1 MMAFSPQR
9 VWAQE
14 SETISLEIVL
24 NFPYDGE
31 YLGVT
36 YDWICEKMDGHF
48 SKKIY
53 LHEGTQF
60 EFKLNDVRYSVDSES
75 EWLNEGEEYSLERTN
90 NAIGSTPKTYKSGLY
105 QISISTNPSNVIS
118 FEFIEPVD
126 GVYYNLDEE
135 NLTAEVTNC
144 RGDCDYEYYDRYVPH
159 YSGVITI
166 PDCITVDGTEYTVTS
181 IEEAAFQDCHSMTSV
196 TIPNTVTSIKNATF
210 KSCFNLSSV
219 TIPNTVASIGESAF
233 NMCAFTSITIPSSVT
248 SIDES
253 AFCYCEKLEE
263 VFCLSEPAPAI
274 GTDAFEGIS
283 EEAVLYV
290 MPGCY
295 DDYVN
300 KGYGSYFSQIVTGE
314 PFNLTDADPG
324 YADRLCAVGQ
334 MTYTRGSSAPA
345 AGSYATF
352 CMPFDVDLSQAACIG
367 TAYVPLDIA
376 FYNEGTGM
384 LNLFFHEVT
393 DIIPAGTPFV
403 ARMSGQ
409 PIQLANCKNKYPG
422 EVDPELTYISVF
434 NYTGTAGLMLENES
448 MCVTFGGALER
459 LEGSNFNTFNTNG
472 SFGRSSYV
480 SPFRVFVEIEKEGP
494 AEVKAVNAIFGDED
508 NMEDYIEAV
517 KAGELPTTGEYYTI
531 DGLKTSQPKGLY
543 IYNGKKY
550 LKK

>member
-1 MMAFSPQR
+1 MQYINWKDECDGVKYTRFPDFS
-9 VWAQE
+9 
-14 SETISLEIVL
+14 EIVACGTS
-24 NFPYDGE
+24 NE
-31 YLGVT
+31 YIVEV
-36 YDWICEKMDGHF
+36 DIRP
-48 SKKIY
+48 
-53 LHEGTQF
+53 GTTCIAGKAF
-60 EFKLNDVRYSVDSES
+60 F
-75 EWLNEGEEYSLERTN
+75 
-90 NAIGSTPKTYKSGLY
+90 
-105 QISISTNPSNVIS
+105 
-118 FEFIEPVD
+118 
-126 GVYYNLDEE
+126 
-135 NLTAEVTNC
+135 NC
-144 RGDCDYEYYDRYVPH
+144 RSLCY
-159 YSGVITI
+159 
-166 PDCITVDGTEYTVTS
+166 
-181 IEEAAFQDCHSMTSV
+181 V
-196 TIPNTVTSIKNATF
+196 TIPNTVTRIGEFAFGDCYYITSVAISNSVTTIGKGAFSN
-210 KSCFNLSSV
+210 CLSLTSV
-219 TIPNTVASIGESAF
+219 TIPN
-233 NMCAFTSITIPSSVT
+233 SVT
-248 SIDES
+248 SIGEA
-253 AFCYCEKLEE
+253 AFWYNKELKR
-263 VFCLSEPAPAI
+263 VFCLSETAPTI
-274 GTDAFEGIS
+274 GTNAFKGIS

-290 MPGCY
+290 MPGCRA
-295 DDYVN
+295 DYVN
-300 KGYGSYFSQIVTGE
+300 KGYDRYFSEIVELIEG
-314 PFNLTDADPG
+314 PLNLTDAAPG
-324 YADRLCAVGQ
+324 YVDRLCAVGQ

-384 LNLFFHEVT
+384 LNLFFHEVN

-422 EVDPELTYISVF
+422 EVDPELTNISVF